1 MWLGSVILKEK
12 VSLHSGFKFRYTT
25 ELRYLKE
32 WHLNFTYG
40 SLLPVQRESVG
51 SQLASLCFV
60 SGSSLAI
67 LSTHMQLTLKL
78 SYIRKKKRK
87 KSIQATWEE
96 KEVFLLPCAQGRRLE
111 VNRHVGGQQ
120 VCVGKV
126 NMFGCV

>member
-51 SQLASLCFV
+51 SQLASLCLCL
-60 SGSSLAI
+60 GSSLGI

-78 SYIRKKKRK
+78 SYIRKKKK
-87 KSIQATWEE
+87 KKKYSGHVGGERSFSSHMLRVGGWRSTDMW
-96 KEVFLLPCAQGRRLE
+96 E
-111 VNRHVGGQQ
+111 VNR
-120 VCVGKV
+120 CVWGR
-126 NMFGCV
+126 